1 MNRLPEFAVARPTVV
16 VTFVVLMVFGGL
28 FNFLTMPRREDPE
41 FTLKV
46 CVVTTRWPGAS
57 AEQVE
62 RHITDPLEKAFQGL
76 EEVKLIRSNSLSEQS
91 VIFVELEQWVPS
103 AKVDDAWDRIR
114 ARASSVQ
121 MPDAAIA
128 PFVNDSFAD
137 TSVIVFA
144 VHQTPLKGREE
155 IEKRFEYTSRE
166 LDDFSERVRDALLLL
181 PGVASV
187 DRHGRSG

>member
-1 MNRLPEFAVARPTVV
+1 MNRLPEFAVARPTIIITLVMILV
-16 VTFVVLMVFGGL
+16 ISGVY
-28 FNFLTMPRREDPE
+28 NFLTMPRREDPE

-62 RHITDPLEKAFQGL
+62 RHITDPLEKSFQGL
-76 EEVKLIRSNSLSEQS
+76 EEVKLVRSNSLSEQS
-91 VIFVELEQWVPS
+91 VIFVELEQWVPA

-114 ARASSVQ
+114 ARTPAASKCRTPKVV
-121 MPDAAIA
+121 

-144 VHQTPLKGREE
+144 AHQMPLPGKDT
-155 IEKRFEYTSRE
+155 IESRFKYSNRE
-166 LDDFSERVRDALLLL
+166 LDNFSERDSRCLALTAR
-181 PGVASV
+181 GGQ
-187 DRHGRSG
+187 R